1 MTGGKDECLIGASG
15 LDVAGLL
22 ALVAHSFSAAL
33 LRWAI
38 PGNVTELSAWND

>member
-1 MTGGKDECLIGASG
+1 MTKGKDEGLVGASR

-22 ALVAHSFSAAL
+22 ALVAHSFSATL

-38 PGNVTELSAWND
+38 PGNMTKLSA